1 MRSIWI
7 KRGGLGLVAAAVIA
21 GFAWA
26 LREEP
31 AFVDMVEVTAAP
43 MKVTIREE
51 GITRVRDI
59 YTVSAPIAGHLTR
72 TVVNEGDVVR
82 ANDTVVASIHPLD
95 PPLIDRRAEAEL
107 LATRDAARA
116 GIGVAEIE
124 LQRAQSALKLAED
137 ELARTIKLFGSGFVS
152 ESTLQRLTNEV
163 DLRKTAVDAAKAVI
177 GLRNA
182 ELANAEARLLQPDP
196 ADPTGESCC
205 VNLLAPID
213 GTVLAVMARSEQ
225 AVVPGTKVAEI
236 GNIRNLEV
244 AVDLL
249 SADAVRIAP
258 ATRAQIS
265 DWGGDRALRATV
277 RRVDPAAFTKVSALG
292 IEEQRVTAVL
302 DMDDTDARL
311 GHGYRVF
318 VEMTVWECPKCVQ
331 VPIGALFRTGGKWS
345 VFVADRGRVRQAEI
359 EIGHMSEDAA
369 EVLAGLEPGL
379 SVVVHPADTLSDG
392 DLVKR
397 RN

>member
-7 KRGGLGLVAAAVIA
+7 KRGGLGLVSAAVIA

-116 GIGVAEIE
+116 GVGVAEIE

-225 AVVPGTKVAEI
+225 AVAPGTKVAEI

-249 SADAVRIAP
+249 SSDAVRIAP
-258 ATRAQIS
+258 TTRAQIS

-345 VFVADRGRVRQAEI
+345 VFVADRRRVRQAEI

-369 EVLAGLEPGL
+369 EVLAGLAPGL

-392 DLVKR
+392 DLVER

>member
-277 RRVDPAAFTKVSALG
+277 R
-292 IEEQRVTAVL
+292 
-302 DMDDTDARL
+302 
-311 GHGYRVF
+311 
-318 VEMTVWECPKCVQ
+318 
-331 VPIGALFRTGGKWS
+331 
-345 VFVADRGRVRQAEI
+345 
-359 EIGHMSEDAA
+359 
-369 EVLAGLEPGL
+369 
-379 SVVVHPADTLSDG
+379 
-392 DLVKR
+392 
-397 RN
+397 

>member
-1 MRSIWI
+1 
-7 KRGGLGLVAAAVIA
+7 
-21 GFAWA
+21 AWA